1 MRYSV
6 HVWTAVTQSV
16 IAKHYVLR
24 DLLLVKIQSMA
35 SAANYIRD
43 LQARGRYHFTT
54 GEAVQALGGSVA
66 AARAALRRL
75 KEKGLVADPYRGFH
89 VIVPPEYLGLG
100 CLPADQ
106 FIPDLMQHLG
116 EPYYVALL
124 SAAAYHGAAHQRPQR
139 FQVMV
144 PRARRAIAC
153 GQVSIDF
160 IARRD
165 MAGTP
170 VVQRNTPRGILRIA
184 SPEASA
190 LELVG
195 YPDHGGGL
203 SNVATV
209 LVELVESMD
218 ARALEAEARRVP
230 MAWVQRLGYLLSLVN
245 AEEYAAALEPV
256 LGDGSPFLVALA
268 PAVSMAGAVR
278 DMRWRVAANVEI
290 DPDL

>member
-1 MRYSV
+1 
-6 HVWTAVTQSV
+6 
-16 IAKHYVLR
+16 
-24 DLLLVKIQSMA
+24 MA
-35 SAANYIRD
+35 SAASYIRD

-54 GEAVQALGGSVA
+54 NEAVQALGGTVA

-75 KEKGLVADPYRGFH
+75 KEKGLLADPYRGFH
-89 VIVPPEYLGLG
+89 VIVPPEYLGLR

-106 FIPDLMQHLG
+106 FIPDLMEHLR

-124 SAAAYHGAAHQRPQR
+124 SAAAYHGAAHQRPQL

-144 PRARRAIAC
+144 PSARRAIAC

-160 IARRD
+160 VARRD

-184 SPEASA
+184 SPEATA

-209 LVELVESMD
+209 LVELAESMEV
-218 ARALEAEARRVP
+218 RALEAEARRVP
-230 MAWVQRLGYLLSLVN
+230 MAWVQRLGYLLSLVD
-245 AEEYAAALEPV
+245 AEEHATALEPV
-256 LGDGSPFLVALA
+256 LGDGTPFFVALA
-268 PAVSMAGAVR
+268 PSVPMAGAVR
-278 DMRWRVAANVEI
+278 DARWRVAANVEI
-290 DPDL
+290 EPDL

>member
-1 MRYSV
+1 MV
-6 HVWTAVTQSV
+6 
-16 IAKHYVLR
+16 
-24 DLLLVKIQSMA
+24 
-35 SAANYIRD
+35 SAATYIRH

-54 GEAVQALGGSVA
+54 DEAVQALGGSVA

-75 KEKGLVADPYRGFH
+75 KGKGLVADPYRGFH
-89 VIVPPEYLGLG
+89 VIVPPEYAGLR

-106 FIPDLMQHLG
+106 FVPDLMQHLRQ
-116 EPYYVALL
+116 PYYVAFL
-124 SAAAYHGAAHQRPQR
+124 SAAAYHGAAHQRPQL

-144 PRARRAIAC
+144 PRARRGIAC
-153 GQVSIDF
+153 GQVGIDF

-170 VVQRNTPRGILRIA
+170 VVQRNTPRGVLRIA
-184 SPEASA
+184 SPEATA

-230 MAWVQRLGYLLSLVN
+230 MAWAQRLGYLLSLVD
-245 AEEYAAALEPV
+245 AEEFAAALEPV
-256 LGDGSPFLVALA
+256 LGDGSPFFVALA
-268 PAVSMAGAVR
+268 PGASMAGAVR
-278 DMRWRVAANVEI
+278 DPRWRVVANVEI
-290 DPDL
+290 EPDL